1 MPSTVPPVP
10 PIPMTGPMTSSM
22 TGNGTARGAGA
33 TRFDVIVVGARA
45 AGAASAMLLARHG
58 LRVLVVDRSRHGADT
73 LSTHALLR
81 AGVLQL
87 HRWGVLDDIVAAGTP
102 PVRRTTFIY
111 DDDRIGISIKP
122 AAGIDALYA
131 PRRTV
136 LDPVLVDAA
145 IAAGADVRFGITM
158 TDLVRD
164 HAGRVTGITGRD
176 LDGRRVS
183 FAARLVIGA
192 DGVRSTVAAR
202 AGAPMERVG
211 TGVSGVTYGYWSG
224 VESDGYEW
232 IFRPDACAGV
242 IPTNGDQVC
251 VFAAGTPATIGGGG
265 VSMVHDVLEAAA
277 PDVAARVRAGVAPAG
292 TRTHSGRPGFV
303 RRSWGAGWALV
314 GDAGYWKDPI
324 GAHGLSAALRD
335 AELLA
340 RSVIATEDDDETERT
355 GALAEYQA
363 TRDRLSADLFDVVD
377 VIAGYRWTDH
387 EIPGL
392 LLQLSAAM
400 TDEVE
405 ALTSLDQVPVP

>member
-1 MPSTVPPVP
+1 
-10 PIPMTGPMTSSM
+10 
-22 TGNGTARGAGA
+22 
-33 TRFDVIVVGARA
+33 
-45 AGAASAMLLARHG
+45 
-58 LRVLVVDRSRHGADT
+58 
-73 LSTHALLR
+73 
-81 AGVLQL
+81 
-87 HRWGVLDDIVAAGTP
+87 
-102 PVRRTTFIY
+102 
-111 DDDRIGISIKP
+111 
-122 AAGIDALYA
+122 
-131 PRRTV
+131 
-136 LDPVLVDAA
+136 
-145 IAAGADVRFGITM
+145 
-158 TDLVRD
+158 
-164 HAGRVTGITGRD
+164 
-176 LDGRRVS
+176 
-183 FAARLVIGA
+183 
-192 DGVRSTVAAR
+192 
-202 AGAPMERVG
+202 
-211 TGVSGVTYGYWSG
+211 
-224 VESDGYEW
+224 
-232 IFRPDACAGV
+232 
-242 IPTNGDQVC
+242 
-251 VFAAGTPATIGGGG
+251 

-400 TDEVE
+400 TD
-405 ALTSLDQVPVP
+405 